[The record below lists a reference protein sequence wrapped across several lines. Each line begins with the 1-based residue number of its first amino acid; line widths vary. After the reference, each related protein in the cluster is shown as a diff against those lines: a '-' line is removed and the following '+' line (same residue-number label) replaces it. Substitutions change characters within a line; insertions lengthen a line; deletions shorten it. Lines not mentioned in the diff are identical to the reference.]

1 MCDLAACR
9 YTLELTGVSVTARWS
24 AGQGGVPPAEP
35 VLRDTFLEAYPLP
48 N

>member
-9 YTLELTGVSVTARWS
+9 YTPEVTGVFVTARWS
-24 AGQGGVPPAEP
+24 AGQGGVPAAEP
-35 VLRDTFLEAYPLP
+35 VLRDTFMEAYPLQ